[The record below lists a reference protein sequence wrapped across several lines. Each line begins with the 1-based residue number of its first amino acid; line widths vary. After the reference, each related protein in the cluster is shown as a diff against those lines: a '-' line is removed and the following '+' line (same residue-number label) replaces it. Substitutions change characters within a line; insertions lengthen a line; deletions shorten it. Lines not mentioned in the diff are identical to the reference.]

1 MYMTCEHCIVPF
13 PTVLALWYAWVYT
26 HTPNCHNVS
35 SNIET
40 PVYENFS
47 FNTTLS
53 ILNIYLDDY
62 HV

>member
-1 MYMTCEHCIVPF
+1 MTCEHYVVPF

-26 HTPNCHNVS
+26 HTPNYYNVP

-40 PVYENFS
+40 SVYENLS

-53 ILNIYLDDY
+53 ILNIYPDNY